1 MPDDQPET
9 PYLELL
15 VRGAPAEAYERPV
28 LRARADKAPA
38 DRLAALERAKLLAL
52 RVRGELEGRRRRE
65 AELSALF
72 ETAHDLAG
80 LRDLDAV
87 LQAIVQRARSLL
99 GTEVAYLTLNDPT
112 AGDTYMR
119 VTDGS
124 VSARF
129 QQLRLGMGEGL
140 GGLVAQTAR
149 PYVTESY
156 FHDPRFQHTGTIDAG
171 VRDEGLVAI
180 LGVPLL
186 LGSGV
191 IGVLFAADR
200 RARVFEREQ
209 IALLG
214 SFAAHAAVAIDT
226 AHLLAETRTA
236 LTELEAA
243 NEIIRDRSGV
253 IERASDVHD
262 RLTELV
268 LRGGGVHDVAD
279 AVAEVLSGS
288 VEFVE
293 ADEAPAAA
301 VDRSRADGRAV
312 RDGEQDW
319 VAAVSAGGELLGALI
334 LRGHPRLDPVD
345 QRTLERAAMVTS
357 LLQLARR
364 SAGEAE
370 QRVRGELLDDLLD
383 APDREPRLLRE
394 RAARLRADLDA
405 PHVVL
410 AASIDAP
417 GTGTPAAGPG
427 GPSAGGFGGTPTGG
441 FDGAFRCGPGG
452 APGGGSGGTAGGG
465 SGGMPRSG
473 FGGASRSG
481 PGGAPGGGSGSTPR
495 SGSNDAPRS
504 GPGGTHGSGS
514 GGRPGGGSGGAPVGG
529 SGGMP
534 RSGFGGASRSGLGG
548 TPGGGPGGTPGG
560 GPGGAPGDGPGG
572 TPGSGSG
579 GAPVGGSGG
588 MPRSGSNDAS
598 RSGPGGAPVG
608 GSGGMPTG
616 GPGGASRSGSG
627 GAAGSGAGGAHA
639 EDAAGRRRLWS
650 AASHLAATRH
660 GLAATRDG
668 GTVLLLPLAE
678 GDTAD
683 ALARRTARQLGT
695 AVHAPVT
702 VGASAPVAAP
712 AGRPGEVAAGYAEA
726 RRCLA
731 ALRALGRA
739 GQGAAVEDFGFLG
752 LLLAGTRDGAP
763 DGTGVQDFVTRTLG
777 PVLDYDERRGTELI
791 RTLDAYFAG
800 GMSPARTK
808 DALHVHVNTVAQ
820 RLERVGRLLGPDWQS
835 PARSLEIQLA
845 LRLHRLASALGY

>member
-1 MPDDQPET
+1 MPVTMPDDRPEA

-65 AELSALF
+65 AELSALY

-156 FHDPRFQHTGTIDAG
+156 FHDPRFQHTHTIDAG

-209 IALLG
+209 TALLG

-236 LTELEAA
+236 LAELEAA
-243 NEIIRDRSGV
+243 NEIIRDRSRV
-253 IERASDVHD
+253 IERASEVHD

-288 VEFVE
+288 VEFLEV
-293 ADEAPAAA
+293 DEAPAAA
-301 VDRSRADGRAV
+301 VDRSRADGHAV
-312 RDGEQDW
+312 RDGEEDW
-319 VAAVSAGGELLGALI
+319 VAAVSAGGELLGALV
-334 LRGHPRLDPVD
+334 LRGHPRLDPMD

-383 APDREPRLLRE
+383 TPDREPRLLRE
-394 RAARLRADLDA
+394 RAARLRADLDT

-410 AASIDAP
+410 AAGIEAP
-417 GTGTPAAGPG
+417 DTGAPAAGPG
-427 GPSAGGFGGTPTGG
+427 AAHG
-441 FDGAFRCGPGG
+441 
-452 APGGGSGGTAGGG
+452 
-465 SGGMPRSG
+465 
-473 FGGASRSG
+473 SG
-481 PGGAPGGGSGSTPR
+481 PGGAHG
-495 SGSNDAPRS
+495 S
-504 GPGGTHGSGS
+504 GPGGAHGSGPGGISGSRS
-514 GGRPGGGSGGAPVGG
+514 GGAYGGGSGGAP
-529 SGGMP
+529 
-534 RSGFGGASRSGLGG
+534 
-548 TPGGGPGGTPGG
+548 
-560 GPGGAPGDGPGG
+560 
-572 TPGSGSG
+572 
-579 GAPVGGSGG
+579 
-588 MPRSGSNDAS
+588 
-598 RSGPGGAPVG
+598 
-608 GSGGMPTG
+608 
-616 GPGGASRSGSG
+616 
-627 GAAGSGAGGAHA
+627 A
-639 EDAAGRRRLWS
+639 EDAEGRRRLWS
-650 AASHLAATRH
+650 AASHLAVTRH

-668 GTVLLLPLAE
+668 GTVLLLPLAD

-695 AVHAPVT
+695 AVHAAVT
-702 VGASAPVAAP
+702 VGASAPVPAP
-712 AGRPGEVAAGYAEA
+712 AARPGEVAAGYAEA

-731 ALRALGRA
+731 ALRVLGRA
-739 GQGAAVEDFGFLG
+739 GEGAAAEDFGFLG
-752 LLLAGTRDGAP
+752 LLLAGTREGAP
-763 DGTGVQDFVTRTLG
+763 DGTGVQDFVTRTVG
-777 PVLDYDERRGTELI
+777 AVIDYDERRGTELI

-845 LRLHRLASALGY
+845 LRLHRLASAVGY